1 MYLIRNRRKKIK
13 QKGGLMMPYMYIK
26 TIKKMM
32 GKGIKKKRYKRKK
45 QKGRFL
51 LQMDKILR

>member
-51 LQMDKILR
+51 L

>member
-32 GKGIKKKRYKRKK
+32 GKGIKKKTLQKKKTKR
-45 QKGRFL
+45 
-51 LQMDKILR
+51 